1 VSVERGYLGYAGAS
15 GYRSFDGG
23 PAGGGATGHGATEV
37 FGSYTTPESAPSG
50 FALDVGDV
58 LQIWSI
64 TARVNA
70 GINAHVYRASDPEA
84 LSGRDVAL
92 KVLLPS
98 SAHGRQDQV
107 VHEVAA
113 MSSLTLG
120 HPHLMSSTIARRIN
134 AGPYTG
140 GVLIV
145 MPWASMNLRE
155 YVHAVRRNDELP
167 DDGRWARPTAMCEAL
182 AGIADGLAQLHDL
195 QTAHGDVKP
204 DNIMLVEGVWKLGDF
219 GLTRPM
225 EGSYV
230 MSAPGTLSYT
240 APEEA
245 RAQHADPA
253 AEIKRRPAGDVW
265 ALGVTLHFA
274 VTGGRFPMPG
284 ITPDERLAAVRQGV
298 IQISPEIRQPELRHL
313 LAEQL
318 LVDDMHRGALSYERR
333 TGAAQAG
340 EVLRRIAATEH
351 LPTRRIRIEPVVD
364 SDAMLRYRGQC
375 ERVSAQTV
383 ELWRDLGPWD
393 SAHAATTA
401 RSRSA
406 LRTMLTNRLA
416 GLEPPPELR
425 LRKSV
430 LARTLGLRAP
440 YETCRLS
447 ARENAIVRYAPP
459 MEDSGRVARRLLAV
473 SVLLLSMTALA
484 SAAGRSPGQL
494 ILAAVLMVGVVA
506 LLAAVAIGG
515 RFPEPAY
522 VFGSRSGPPFGAL
535 CGLVLGLS
543 ALAVLRQIATTAGF
557 PGGQLTAGTVFVA
570 VGMLPAAGAVALL
583 AWYGGGVLAT
593 RRAVQAQRQA
603 ANPTPAGSGAAP
615 VVVQAPVTA
624 QPPQPAPQW
633 RPRTAAPQWRP
644 PRPAPQPVP
653 SYEPPVDGTRPSSRR
668 WSRPRKRQPS

>member
-1 VSVERGYLGYAGAS
+1 MNPERSYLGYAAA
-15 GYRSFDGG
+15 
-23 PAGGGATGHGATEV
+23 PVTTGSHQVLATEV
-37 FGSYTTPESAPSG
+37 FGSYTLPEHSPGG
-50 FALDVGDV
+50 FALDVGAS
-58 LQIWSI
+58 LSIWTI
-64 TARVNA
+64 TAQVNA
-70 GINAHVYRASDPEA
+70 GVNAHVYRASDPDA
-84 LSGRDVAL
+84 LHGRDVAL
-92 KVLLPS
+92 KVLLPQ

-134 AGPYTG
+134 TGPYTG

-145 MPWASMNLRE
+145 MPWASLNLRE
-155 YVHAVRRNDELP
+155 YVLAIRRGDELP
-167 DDGRWARPTAMCEAL
+167 DGGRWARTTSMCEAL
-182 AGIADGLAQLHDL
+182 AGIADGLAHLHEL
-195 QTAHGDVKP
+195 QTSHGDVKP
-204 DNIMLVEGVWKLGDF
+204 DNIMLVDGVWKLGDF

-230 MSAPGTLSYT
+230 LSAPGTLSYT

-298 IQISPEIRQPELRHL
+298 IQLSPEVQLPELRHL

-318 LVDDMHRGALSYERR
+318 LVDDLHRGTLSYERR
-333 TGAAQAG
+333 TSAAQAG

-351 LPTRRIRIEPVVD
+351 LPTRRIRVEPAVD

-375 ERVSAQTV
+375 ERVAAQTV
-383 ELWRDLGPWD
+383 EQWRDLGPWD
-393 SAHAATTA
+393 ATRAATTQ
-401 RSRSA
+401 RSRGV
-406 LRTMLTNRLA
+406 LRTMLTNRLS

-440 YETCRLS
+440 YETCRVA

-459 MEDSGRVARRLLAV
+459 IEDSTRVAWRLLSL
-473 SVLLLSMTALA
+473 SVFLILLTALA
-484 SAAGRSPGQL
+484 TAGTPPAGRTVF
-494 ILAAVLMVGVVA
+494 AAALMAGVVA
-506 LLAAVAIGG
+506 LFAAVAVGG

-522 VFGSRSGPPFGAL
+522 VFGSRSGPLVGAVSGAL
-535 CGLVLGLS
+535 LLVLAM
-543 ALAVLRQIATTAGF
+543 ALLTRILAG
-557 PGGQLTAGTVFVA
+557 
-570 VGMLPAAGAVALL
+570 PAAADGGAASNVRDLHDAMAVFPSAAAVALL
-583 AWYGGGVLAT
+583 GWYGAGVFAT
-593 RRAVQAQRQA
+593 RHAITSQ
-603 ANPTPAGSGAAP
+603 
-615 VVVQAPVTA
+615 
-624 QPPQPAPQW
+624 
-633 RPRTAAPQWRP
+633 
-644 PRPAPQPVP
+644 
-653 SYEPPVDGTRPSSRR
+653 
-668 WSRPRKRQPS
+668 

>member
-1 VSVERGYLGYAGAS
+1 MHTERGYAHA
-15 GYRSFDGG
+15 
-23 PAGGGATGHGATEV
+23 PAATEV
-37 FGSYTTPESAPSG
+37 FGSYTMPEHAPPSG
-50 FALDVGDV
+50 FALDVGDI
-58 LQIWSI
+58 LQIWTI

-70 GINAHVYRASDPEA
+70 GINAHVYRASDPDA

-92 KVLLPS
+92 KVLLPQ

-120 HPHLMSSTIARRIN
+120 HPHLMASTIARRIN
-134 AGPYTG
+134 TGPYIG

-145 MPWASMNLRE
+145 MPWAALNLRE
-155 YVHAVRRNDELP
+155 YVLAVRRGDPLP
-167 DDGRWARPTAMCEAL
+167 DGGRWARPTAMCEAL

-230 MSAPGTLSYT
+230 LSAPGTLSYT

-253 AEIKRRPAGDVW
+253 AQIKRRPAGDVW

-298 IQISPEIRQPELRHL
+298 IQVSPEIRQPELRSL
-313 LAEQL
+313 LADQL
-318 LVDDMHRGALSYERR
+318 LVDDMHRGVLSYERR
-333 TGAAQAG
+333 ISAAQAG
-340 EVLRRIAATEH
+340 EALRRIAATEQ
-351 LPTRRIRIEPVVD
+351 LPTKRIRID
-364 SDAMLRYRGQC
+364 SVIGNGPANDSLLRYRGQC

-393 SAHAATTA
+393 STRAATTT
-401 RSRSA
+401 RSRGV
-406 LRTMLTNRLA
+406 LRTMLTNRLT

-430 LARTLGLRAP
+430 FARTLGLRAP
-440 YETCRLS
+440 YETCREA
-447 ARENAIVRYAPP
+447 ARENAIARYAPP
-459 MEDSGRVARRLLAV
+459 LEDSTRVARRMLAV
-473 SVLLLSMTALA
+473 SAVGVSLTALGA
-484 SAAGRSPGQL
+484 AAGDDRPAAVV
-494 ILAAVLMVGVVA
+494 LAAALMVGTVA
-506 LLAAVAIGG
+506 LLAAVALGG

-522 VFGSRSGPPFGAL
+522 VLGSRAGPLFGAL
-535 CGLVLGLS
+535 TGAVLGLS
-543 ALAVLRQIATTAGF
+543 TLAILRQVTEPRQRGPGADAVEAVTPLFTTLA
-557 PGGQLTAGTVFVA
+557 L
-570 VGMLPAAGAVALL
+570 LPAAAVVGLL
-583 AWYGGGVLAT
+583 GWYAAGVLAT
-593 RRAVQAQRQA
+593 RHAILKQRRA
-603 ANPTPAGSGAAP
+603 ANP
-615 VVVQAPVTA
+615 
-624 QPPQPAPQW
+624 PPGPF
-633 RPRTAAPQWRP
+633 
-644 PRPAPQPVP
+644 
-653 SYEPPVDGTRPSSRR
+653 G
-668 WSRPRKRQPS
+668 

>member
-1 VSVERGYLGYAGAS
+1 MNPERSYLGYAAA
-15 GYRSFDGG
+15 
-23 PAGGGATGHGATEV
+23 PVTTGSHQVLATEV
-37 FGSYTTPESAPSG
+37 FGSYTLPEHSPGG
-50 FALDVGDV
+50 FALDVGAS
-58 LQIWSI
+58 LSIWTI
-64 TARVNA
+64 TAQVNA
-70 GINAHVYRASDPEA
+70 GVNAHVYRASDPDA
-84 LSGRDVAL
+84 LHGRDVAL
-92 KVLLPS
+92 KVLLPQ

-134 AGPYTG
+134 TGPYTG

-145 MPWASMNLRE
+145 MPWASLNLRE
-155 YVHAVRRNDELP
+155 YVLAIRRGDELP
-167 DDGRWARPTAMCEAL
+167 DGGRWARTTSMCEAL
-182 AGIADGLAQLHDL
+182 AGIADGLAHLHEL
-195 QTAHGDVKP
+195 QTSHGDVKP
-204 DNIMLVEGVWKLGDF
+204 DNIMLVDGVWKLGDF

-230 MSAPGTLSYT
+230 LSAPGTLSYT

-298 IQISPEIRQPELRHL
+298 IQLSPEVQLPELRHL

-318 LVDDMHRGALSYERR
+318 LVDDLHRGTLSYERR
-333 TGAAQAG
+333 TSAAQAG

-351 LPTRRIRIEPVVD
+351 LPTRRIRVEPAVD

-375 ERVSAQTV
+375 ERVAAQTV
-383 ELWRDLGPWD
+383 EQWRDLGPWD
-393 SAHAATTA
+393 ATRAATTQ
-401 RSRSA
+401 RSRGV
-406 LRTMLTNRLA
+406 LRTMLTNRLS

-440 YETCRLS
+440 YETCRVA

-459 MEDSGRVARRLLAV
+459 IEDSTRVAWRLLSL
-473 SVLLLSMTALA
+473 SVFLILLTALA
-484 SAAGRSPGQL
+484 TAGTPPAGRTVF
-494 ILAAVLMVGVVA
+494 AAALMAGVVA
-506 LLAAVAIGG
+506 LFAAVAVGG

-522 VFGSRSGPPFGAL
+522 VFGSRSGPLVGAVSGAL
-535 CGLVLGLS
+535 LLVLAM
-543 ALAVLRQIATTAGF
+543 ALLTRILAG
-557 PGGQLTAGTVFVA
+557 
-570 VGMLPAAGAVALL
+570 PAAADGGAASNVRDLHDAMAVFPSAAAVALL
-583 AWYGGGVLAT
+583 GWYGAGVFAT
-593 RRAVQAQRQA
+593 RHAITSQRRA
-603 ANPTPAGSGAAP
+603 ANPPPRHLPRPTGVGTPAVEQRAAP
-615 VVVQAPVTA
+615 PAWHSPRTTEPLRVQQAPVGV
-624 QPPQPAPQW
+624 PASATKPASRRW
-633 RPRTAAPQWRP
+633 TLRPRTRA
-644 PRPAPQPVP
+644 
-653 SYEPPVDGTRPSSRR
+653 D
-668 WSRPRKRQPS
+668 

>member
-1 VSVERGYLGYAGAS
+1 MNIERGYAQAPS
-15 GYRSFDGG
+15 
-23 PAGGGATGHGATEV
+23 TTEV
-37 FGSYTTPESAPSG
+37 FGSYTFPERSPSG
-50 FALDVGDV
+50 FALDVGDS
-58 LQIWSI
+58 LQIWTI
-64 TARVNA
+64 TAQVNA
-70 GINAHVYRASDPEA
+70 GINAHVYRASDPDA

-92 KVLLPS
+92 KVLLPQ

-120 HPHLMSSTIARRIN
+120 HPHLMASTIARRIN
-134 AGPYTG
+134 AGPYLG

-155 YVHAVRRNDELP
+155 YVLAVRRGDPLP
-167 DDGRWARPTAMCEAL
+167 DDGRWAPPTAMCEAL

-230 MSAPGTLSYT
+230 LCAPGTLSYT

-253 AEIKRRPAGDVW
+253 AQIKRRPAGDVW

-298 IQISPEIRQPELRHL
+298 IQISPEIRLPELRHL
-313 LAEQL
+313 LADQL
-318 LVDDMHRGALSYERR
+318 LVDDLHREGSSYERR
-333 TGAAQAG
+333 ISAALAAEG
-340 EVLRRIAATEH
+340 LRRIAATEH
-351 LPTRRIRIEPVVD
+351 LPTKRIRIDSGAGSGFD

-393 SAHAATTA
+393 SRRAATTR
-401 RSRSA
+401 RSRNA
-406 LRTMLTNRLA
+406 LRTMLANRLG

-440 YETCRLS
+440 YETCREA
-447 ARENAIVRYAPP
+447 ARENAIARYAPP
-459 MEDSGRVARRLLAV
+459 IESSGRVARRLAGV
-473 SVLLLSMTALA
+473 CALLLGLTVLGV
-484 SAAGRSPGQL
+484 SADDNPSTV
-494 ILAAVLMVGVVA
+494 ILAAVLMVGVVGLVSA
-506 LLAAVAIGG
+506 VLLRG
-515 RFPEPAY
+515 RFPEPAS
-522 VFGSRSGPPFGAL
+522 VSGSRSGPLIGVL
-535 CGLVLGLS
+535 SGLVLGLTS
-543 ALAVLRQIATTAGF
+543 LAILRTVARSGEVGDAAADGWGLFTTII
-557 PGGQLTAGTVFVA
+557 L
-570 VGMLPAAGAVALL
+570 LPAVAAVALL
-583 AWYGGGVLAT
+583 GWYGAGVLAT
-593 RRAVQAQRQA
+593 RHAVQKQRRA
-603 ANPTPAGSGAAP
+603 ANPQFWQAA
-615 VVVQAPVTA
+615 
-624 QPPQPAPQW
+624 
-633 RPRTAAPQWRP
+633 R
-644 PRPAPQPVP
+644 
-653 SYEPPVDGTRPSSRR
+653 
-668 WSRPRKRQPS
+668 

>member
-1 VSVERGYLGYAGAS
+1 VTTERGYVHTAPQAVHAAP
-15 GYRSFDGG
+15 
-23 PAGGGATGHGATEV
+23 PAPAAVTEA
-37 FGSYTTPESAPSG
+37 FGSHTLAERAPSE
-50 FALDVGDV
+50 FALDVGDS
-58 LQIWSI
+58 LQIWTI

-70 GINAHVYRASDPEA
+70 GINAHVYQASDPEA

-92 KVLLPS
+92 KVLLPQ

-120 HPHLMSSTIARRIN
+120 HPHLMASTIARRIN
-134 AGPYTG
+134 TGPYAG

-145 MPWASMNLRE
+145 MPWASLNLRE
-155 YVHAVRRNDELP
+155 YVLAIRRGDPLP

-230 MSAPGTLSYT
+230 LSAPGTLSYT

-253 AEIKRRPAGDVW
+253 AQIKRRPAGDVW

-298 IQISPEIRQPELRHL
+298 IQISPEIRLPELRQL
-313 LAEQL
+313 LVDQL
-318 LVDDMHRGALSYERR
+318 LVDDLHRGGSSYERR
-333 TGAAQAG
+333 IGAAQAG
-340 EVLRRIAATEH
+340 EALRRIAATEQ
-351 LPTRRIRIEPVVD
+351 LPTKRIRID
-364 SDAMLRYRGQC
+364 SVLGTGPDNDALLRYRGQC

-393 SAHAATTA
+393 PTRAATTN
-401 RSRSA
+401 RSRGV
-406 LRTMLTNRLA
+406 LRTMLANRLA

-425 LRKSV
+425 LRKSI

-440 YETCRLS
+440 YETCREA
-447 ARENAIVRYAPP
+447 ARENAIARYAPP
-459 MEDSGRVARRLLAV
+459 IEDSGRVARRMVAV
-473 SVLLLSMTALA
+473 STLGLSLTALG
-484 SAAGRSPGQL
+484 AAADGNPQRV
-494 ILAAVLMVGVVA
+494 ILAAVLMVGIVA
-506 LLAAVAIGG
+506 LLATVALGA

-522 VFGSRSGPPFGAL
+522 VFGSRSGPLLGAL
-535 CGLVLGLS
+535 TGSILGLS
-543 ALAVLRQIATTAGF
+543 ALAVLRQVAAAP
-557 PGGQLTAGTVFVA
+557 PGVGAQAEAVRPLLTLITVLPVA
-570 VGMLPAAGAVALL
+570 AVVALL
-583 AWYGGGVLAT
+583 GWYAAGVLAT
-593 RRAVQAQRQA
+593 RHAILKQRRA
-603 ANPTPAGSGAAP
+603 ANP
-615 VVVQAPVTA
+615 
-624 QPPQPAPQW
+624 PPYPL
-633 RPRTAAPQWRP
+633 
-644 PRPAPQPVP
+644 
-653 SYEPPVDGTRPSSRR
+653 G
-668 WSRPRKRQPS
+668 